1 MLFRSVAVALAVVV
15 LSGLATACGGGGGG
29 GEEQAGGTTY
39 AVETVEVPTVPTTR
53 NCKGLSPAK
62 QKVQRLALQRDLR
75 DLRAAAATVKGYTQN
90 GNAALNRAL
99 DKFQLDIKEEALPV
113 KKRSRFIDLA
123 AAIVSPKCYLC
134 FQALEANR
142 PIAGGAKLACG

>member
-1 MLFRSVAVALAVVV
+1 MWYRGLVAVAVV
-15 LSGLATACGGGGGG
+15 LFAAGCGGKS
-29 GEEQAGGTTY
+29 EPQVQGTTY
-39 AVETVEVPTVPTTR
+39 AVVTVEVPPVETKR

-62 QKVQRLALQRDLR
+62 QAVQRRALQRDLR
-75 DLRAAAATVKGYTQN
+75 SLRAAAKTVKGYTQN

-99 DKFQLDIKEEALPV
+99 DQFQLDIKQEALPV
-113 KKRSRFIDLA
+113 KQRSRFIDLA
-123 AAIVSPKCYLC
+123 AAIVSLKCYLC

>member
-1 MLFRSVAVALAVVV
+1 MLLRAVAVALAVVA
-15 LSGLATACGGGGGG
+15 LSGLATACGGGG

-39 AVETVEVPTVPTTR
+39 AVETVEVPTAPTTR

-62 QKVQRLALQRDLR
+62 QRVQRLALQRDLR
-75 DLRAAAATVKGYTQN
+75 NLRTAAVTVKGYTQN

-99 DKFQLDIKEEALPV
+99 DKFQLDIKQEALPV

-123 AAIVSPKCYLC
+123 AAIVAPKCYLC